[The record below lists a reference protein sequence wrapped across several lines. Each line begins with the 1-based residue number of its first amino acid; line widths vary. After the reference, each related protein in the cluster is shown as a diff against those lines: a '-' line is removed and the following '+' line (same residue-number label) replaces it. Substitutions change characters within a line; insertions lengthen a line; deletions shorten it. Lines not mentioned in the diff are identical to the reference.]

1 MGIGPRRGRSS
12 HDFAPCW
19 CHFALTGVVWCL
31 AGNFSPGHPRMGWNL
46 TGITMDP
53 TAVVRAIEVLMSPLE
68 WGSRDAWLA
77 ESLHRVRQG
86 LDLRDSSVPL
96 GTTHELEELLRLNG
110 DEPGWLQTALDA
122 TEAAAGGALPP
133 LTTAC
138 EESLPRVAMRCALL
152 SGLATLHRLRA
163 WRSTLGQVC
172 DDMNAGLAIYR
183 RDGTREVARNTRWRE
198 LLEEEPERGRLL
210 EQITVQ
216 VGHTGASVGS
226 LREDYGEV
234 ELSGRSYR
242 LITKRAP
249 SGTLL
254 PEAGVMVLMDRLGP
268 ELPTTR
274 ELRVA
279 FGLRG
284 REPQVALLAAEG
296 LSNAAIAQQL
306 RLSAHTVRHYLERV
320 LTRMGLHSRK
330 ALALHL
336 MAGER
341 EKLPAEEPR
350 R

>member
-1 MGIGPRRGRSS
+1 
-12 HDFAPCW
+12 
-19 CHFALTGVVWCL
+19 
-31 AGNFSPGHPRMGWNL
+31 
-46 TGITMDP
+46 MDP

-77 ESLHRVRQG
+77 ECLHRVRQG
-86 LDLRDSSVPL
+86 LELRDSSVPL
-96 GTTHELEELLRLNG
+96 GTTGELEELLRLEG
-110 DEPGWLQTALDA
+110 DEPGWLQAALDA
-122 TEAAAGGALPP
+122 TEAPAGDASPP
-133 LTTAC
+133 LPTAC
-138 EESLPRVAMRCALL
+138 EESLPLVSMRCALAA
-152 SGLATLHRLRA
+152 GLATLHRLHA

-172 DDMNAGLAIYR
+172 DDMNAGLAIFR
-183 RDGTREVARNTRWRE
+183 RDGVRELARNARWRE
-198 LLEEEPERGRLL
+198 LLDEEPERGRLL
-210 EQITVQ
+210 ELITLQ

-226 LREDYGEV
+226 LREDYGEL
-234 ELSGRSYR
+234 ELTGRSYR
-242 LITKRAP
+242 LITRRAP
-249 SGTLL
+249 AGTLL
-254 PEAGVMVLMDRLGP
+254 PEAGVLVLMDRLGP

-306 RLSAHTVRHYLERV
+306 RLSAHTVRHYLERI

-341 EKLPAEEPR
+341 EKTPGEEQPR